1 MKKRSGV
8 DHGIVHDKIWVF
20 AQQLLNEAKGDPV
33 RALGLLVLVLDGP
46 EVLSSEH
53 AWRLMAEVRR
63 VLIPETTGESSV
75 PIRHLVGPVS
85 WEGEQR
91 CLRCGR
97 VLSKEIHG
105 SAASLPSGYIFEIGS
120 RMTSEQ
126 CENYR
131 VCR

>member
-1 MKKRSGV
+1 M
-8 DHGIVHDKIWVF
+8 DHGIVHDKVWVF
-20 AQQLLNEAKGDPV
+20 AQQLLHEAKGDPV

-53 AWRLMAEVRR
+53 AWRLVTEVRH
-63 VLIPETTGESSV
+63 VLLPETMGESPV

-105 SAASLPSGYIFEIGS
+105 SAASLSSGYIFEIGS
-120 RMTSEQ
+120 QMTSEQ

>member
-1 MKKRSGV
+1 MN
-8 DHGIVHDKIWVF
+8 HGIVHDKIWVF

-53 AWRLMAEVRR
+53 AWRLVAEVRH
-63 VLIPETTGESSV
+63 VLIPESAGESFV
-75 PIRHLVGPVS
+75 PIRHLVGTVS

-97 VLSKEIHG
+97 VLSKQSHD

-120 RMTSEQ
+120 LLTSQQ

-131 VCR
+131 VCC